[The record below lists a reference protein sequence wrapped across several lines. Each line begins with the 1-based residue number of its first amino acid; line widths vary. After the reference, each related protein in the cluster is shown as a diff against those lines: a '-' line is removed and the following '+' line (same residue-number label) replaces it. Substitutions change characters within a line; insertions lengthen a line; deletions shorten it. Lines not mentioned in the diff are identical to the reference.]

1 MKMRNIFVLMLTL
14 AMVFVLCACGAV
26 ENEEAA
32 PTTTAPT
39 VTAPTEG
46 ETEPTDDGK
55 VTYTVKV
62 VDEAGN
68 PVVGTYF
75 VQLCDDN
82 GCVPCMTPEN
92 GVFTWRLAENTYTAK
107 FTGEPPAGYTYATE
121 EKEFHFEDGSYEL
134 TIVLKAAA

>member
-46 ETEPTDDGK
+46 ETEPTEDGK

-62 VDEAGN
+62 VNEAGA
-68 PVVGTYF
+68 PVVGAMI
-75 VQLCDDN
+75 QLCLET
-82 GCVPCMTPEN
+82 CVPTTTDAN
-92 GVFTWRLAENTYTAK
+92 GVATWKKDTEEAYKVSFINIPE
-107 FTGEPPAGYTYATE
+107 GYTYADETTE
-121 EKEFHFEDGSYEL
+121 FYFEDGKYEM
-134 TIVLKAAA
+134 TIVLKAG

>member
-26 ENEEAA
+26 ENEESA

-46 ETEPTDDGK
+46 ETEPT
-55 VTYTVKV
+55 
-62 VDEAGN
+62 E
-68 PVVGTYF
+68 
-75 VQLCDDN
+75 DN
-82 GCVPCMTPEN
+82 KI
-92 GVFTWRLAENTYTAK
+92 TYTAK
-107 FTGEPPAGYTYATE
+107 VVDQNGAPVVGAMIQLCLETCVPTTTDANGVATWKKDTEEAYKVSFINIPEGYTYADETTE
-121 EKEFHFEDGSYEL
+121 FYFEDGKYEM

>member
-46 ETEPTDDGK
+46 ETEPT
-55 VTYTVKV
+55 
-62 VDEAGN
+62 E
-68 PVVGTYF
+68 
-75 VQLCDDN
+75 DN
-82 GCVPCMTPEN
+82 KI
-92 GVFTWRLAENTYTAK
+92 TYTAK
-107 FTGEPPAGYTYATE
+107 VVDQNGAPVVGAMIQLCLETCVPTTTDANGVATWKKDTEEAYKVSFINIPEGYTYADETTE
-121 EKEFHFEDGSYEL
+121 FY
-134 TIVLKAAA
+134 

>member
-46 ETEPTDDGK
+46 ETEPT
-55 VTYTVKV
+55 
-62 VDEAGN
+62 E
-68 PVVGTYF
+68 
-75 VQLCDDN
+75 DN
-82 GCVPCMTPEN
+82 KI
-92 GVFTWRLAENTYTAK
+92 TYTAK
-107 FTGEPPAGYTYATE
+107 VVDQNGAPVVGAMIQLCLETCVPTTTDANGVATWKKDTE
-121 EKEFHFEDGSYEL
+121 EAYKVSFINIPEGYSVETNEFHFEAGSTEM
-134 TIVLKAAA
+134 TIVLKAA